1 MTIRKR
7 TKVDEFEDAKGVVR
21 SRTSKKDCYTTN
33 VAILRQLQ
41 DGELPILDLFDKCCS
56 LVTLT

>member
-1 MTIRKR
+1 MTKRKR

-21 SRTSKKDCYTTN
+21 SRNCYTTN
-33 VAILRQLQ
+33 VAILRQIQ
-41 DGELPILDLFDKCCS
+41 DGELPILNLFDKCCS